1 MIFTN
6 RIITVT
12 KDESK
17 IDEPIIVYRGD
28 YELEVKFTILNS
40 RFKFKNNTNLIE
52 TENAAFGQLAI
63 LTPYD
68 GNIFSS
74 VSECNDGTVSFLLT
88 KEMLDQIEEVGLYS
102 FQIRLFDHNKESRI
116 SIPPI
121 ECGIEVREP
130 IASED
135 HDNTINNAVVGY
147 SIAKDVKEDIGS
159 TFDDNGN
166 YNKNN
171 WKTGSRITKGKL
183 DKIEDAI
190 DTINRKE
197 KLDTSVLDKRITSNY
212 NILSGE
218 LNNKLERD
226 DKISI
231 NMIDKNQGKIDQT
244 YLSDELLRQIAGD
257 AAVNAVPADGSLTTD
272 KYADNSVT
280 GDKTDFLDIS
290 LNLINPD
297 KLTDGFLNTNS
308 GAIMANAS
316 GYTQYV
322 TTDYIPVT
330 SGVSYYTSI
339 YRKLLCYDSKKNPIK
354 STFEVNVGE
363 AAVKVFDNDGYVRL
377 TYVKNYINETAIF
390 AKSSVP
396 VVFRPYGY
404 VFNDKMSKLTSDAI
418 SSIDGTTLISKSV
431 SSDKL
436 KMISNGPN
444 LYNKNVVVS
453 GVLEHEIGQVIQNPE
468 GTLVRYV
475 TSDYIPIL
483 PFTIYEVSSHRK
495 LCVYD
500 KEHTFIRG
508 YDVTVGITKQYTMEE
523 NDSYIRVSVTVDE
536 NDKTMLAVNKL
547 PESYMEYGNY
557 LYKNEEITGIDGSL
571 IVDGTIKKDAVDF
584 VKIGNYFNPYDENI
598 IEDVV
603 AEGTSNL
610 PSSTP
615 GSYGAS
621 GFIDIPVSGNYVFLN
636 VRNIFVFEGN
646 NNALVKANRD
656 CKMGVEYVETLNK
669 GQRIRITFWEAN
681 RYNNTFIQFGDS
693 INYNYSSYGYV
704 LDESVSPIV
713 HSKDIISLDGSK
725 IEDKS
730 IKNDACSFIEN
741 GKNLFDMNDVI
752 EGVFLNPNG
761 SYQKSDAYVTSNY
774 IKIEANTDYYVNDC
788 RKLCIYDK
796 NKIVKEEYFQDIY
809 NTSVV
814 VNVPFDGYI
823 RISIR
828 KDHLGNNIQV
838 EKGNVGTSYEPY
850 GFKIP
855 SLISD
860 ELISFKER
868 MPHVI
873 NLSNVDRIAAIG
885 DSYTESHYTIKGK
898 AYLCKLSLFS
908 DYNWENHAQSG
919 DTYRGNLNRIRNNQ
933 AIYGSVW
940 TDYKPT
946 YALMIS
952 YTNDLKYMDVEQYKN
967 DLRATIET
975 VKGLG
980 AIPILSTEYHN
991 NFGSGIENAIFG
1003 VANEYGLDVINILPK
1018 STVLRGP
1025 KDYAPFWGGSHPG
1038 TRTNHLLSDPLD
1050 NYFKRMPRPFQSIK
1064 IFRVRETT
1072 VVNSLD
1078 DLIVNTNLE
1087 RAEKFKEIMIGHSAL
1102 NKPEEYD
1109 DCSSSSNSRVN
1120 SEYTTIMKK
1129 NSGVSFD
1136 KYALIDI
1143 VLPATARD
1151 INNIQLNLVTS
1162 ATTKVYIK
1170 NVLAEPYASPTF
1182 YQRFDYEGDYD
1193 IRVGAKYTSSRFG
1206 SQVFTVSEVTESGGI
1221 KSILTTPTMR
1231 ASGED
1236 GTLTKVSGNGAATIN
1251 YYYTALGFASDYPI
1265 GKQNVGHWQE
1275 VAKSNGVFEVPQSDL
1290 YNCMDYDKL
1299 SVLLKCDSSF
1309 DITDIQVIMDG
1320 MITKSRPTL
1329 ERHHIDL
1336 GTLPSNAKQL
1346 LSGELTGTSSQLAVW
1361 NKSDGVTPYTPADGV
1376 LPINCEGCIDV
1387 TTDKYISQ
1395 SFKYTAFASDSKRAL
1410 VRVWARYFPPI
1421 FDKDTM
1427 SYPNDSAITED
1438 SFDYA
1443 KLRLTT
1449 ITNYKEF
1456 EMSDIVGLGWKEL
1469 EFEIFLPNQHN
1480 AMTIKIDSLD
1490 KDIQI
1495 AKVSVFEL

>member
-28 YELEVKFTILNS
+28 YELEVKITILNS

-121 ECGIEVREP
+121 KCGIEVREP

-197 KLDTSVLDKRITSNY
+197 KLDTFVLDKRITSNY
-212 NILSGE
+212 NILAGE

-280 GDKTDFLDIS
+280 GDKTDFLDMS

-322 TTDYIPVT
+322 TTDYIPIT

-339 YRKLLCYDSKKNPIK
+339 YRKLLCYDSNKNPIK
-354 STFEVNVGE
+354 STFEANAGE

-390 AKSSVP
+390 AKSNVP
-396 VVFRPYGY
+396 VPFQPFGY
-404 VFNDKMSKLTSDAI
+404 VFNDKI
-418 SSIDGTTLISKSV
+418 SSIDGIALISKSV
-431 SSDKL
+431 PSDKL

-453 GVLEHEIGQVIQNPE
+453 GFLEHETGQVVPNSGNTPV
-468 GTLVRYV
+468 TYV

-508 YDVTVGITKQYTMEE
+508 YDVPISGITKQYTMEE
-523 NDSYIRVSVTVDE
+523 NDSYIRVSVIADE

-557 LYKNEEITGIDGSL
+557 LNKNEEITGIDGSL

-584 VKIGNYFNPYDENI
+584 VKMGNYFNPYDENI
-598 IEDVV
+598 IEDVI
-603 AEGTSNL
+603 ANGTSNL
-610 PSSTP
+610 PWSVH
-615 GSYGAS
+615 GVYNAS

-636 VRNIFVFEGN
+636 VRNIWVFEGI
-646 NNALVKANRD
+646 NNAVVKSNQD
-656 CKMGVEYVETLNK
+656 CQMGVEYVETLNK
-669 GQRIRITFWEAN
+669 GQRIRITFWEVN

-704 LDESVSPIV
+704 LDDSISPIV

-730 IKNDACSFIEN
+730 IKNDACSFIEK

-752 EGVFLNPNG
+752 EGVFLNSNG
-761 SYQKSDAYVTSNY
+761 SYAKSDAYVTSNY
-774 IKIEANTDYYVNDC
+774 IIIEANTDYYVSEC
-788 RKLCIYDK
+788 RKLCVYNK
-796 NKIVKEEYFQDIY
+796 NKIVNEEYFRDIS
-809 NTSVV
+809 NTPVV

-828 KDHLGNNIQV
+828 KNHLGNNIQV

-855 SLISD
+855 LLINDEMISL
-860 ELISFKER
+860 KER
-868 MPHVI
+868 TSYVI

-919 DTYRGNLNRIRNNQ
+919 DTYRGNLNRIRNNSS
-933 AIYGSVW
+933 IYGVAW
-940 TDYKPT
+940 TQYKPT

-991 NFGSGIENAIFG
+991 NFGGGIENAIYG

-1018 STVLRGP
+1018 CRAMRGK
-1025 KDYAPFWGGSHPG
+1025 KDYKPFWGGSHPG

-1064 IFRVRETT
+1064 IFRVRESI

-1102 NKPEEYD
+1102 NNPNEYD
-1109 DCSSSSNSRVN
+1109 NCTTAKNNKVD
-1120 SEYTTIMKK
+1120 SEYGIIMKK
-1129 NSGVSFD
+1129 NNGVSFN

-1143 VLPATARD
+1143 VLPTTARD
-1151 INNIQLNLVTS
+1151 INNLRLNIATS
-1162 ATTKVYIK
+1162 KTTKIYIK
-1170 NVLAEPYASPTF
+1170 NIVATPFASPTF
-1182 YQRFDYEGDYD
+1182 YQRFDYDGDYD
-1193 IRVGAKYTSSRFG
+1193 IRVGDTYTSSQWG
-1206 SQVFTVSEVTESGGI
+1206 SNIVFTVKDVSESGGI
-1221 KSILTTPTMR
+1221 KSILTTPCMLE
-1231 ASGED
+1231 SHEN
-1236 GTLTKVSGNGAATIN
+1236 GTLTLVNGSGAGTIN
-1251 YYYTALGFASDYPI
+1251 YYYTAIGFASDYPT

-1275 VAKSNGVFEVPQSDL
+1275 VVKSNGVFEVPQSDL

-1299 SVLLKCDSSF
+1299 SVLLECDSSF

-1320 MITKSRPTL
+1320 KITKSRPTL

-1395 SFKYTAFASDSKRAL
+1395 SFKYTAFESDSKRAL

-1449 ITNYKEF
+1449 ITNNKEF

-1480 AMTIKIDSLD
+1480 VMTIKIDSLD